1 MGRRLY
7 HPVDSSMCVV
17 TIGGTA
23 TSNIMWAFAI
33 VYSALVIVETRLGL
47 GLPDRL
53 PLGVVTD
60 HLALVLV
67 RYKTV
72 CENKPLLIHIA
83 RICQLALLSA
93 YGYRLQA
100 RYWLCSPRFDE
111 KELNDCKPAVDPA
124 SDLDH
129 DSRSTGIAPALP
141 AALPTSEESMV
152 ASCPRKL
159 FRLGSAALRNNRNDN
174 RL

>member
-1 MGRRLY
+1 FVDGSRGSLPLLRPQLVVQGFVGRRLH
-7 HPVDSSMCVV
+7 HPVDSSMSGV
-17 TIGGTA
+17 TICGTA
-23 TSNIMWAFAI
+23 TSNTTWAFAI
-33 VYSALVIVETRLGL
+33 VYSILVIVETRLGL
-47 GLPDRL
+47 GLPHRL
-53 PLGVVTD
+53 PLEVVTD
-60 HLALVLV
+60 RLAL
-67 RYKTV
+67 
-72 CENKPLLIHIA
+72 
-83 RICQLALLSA
+83 LALLSA

-111 KELNDCKPAVDPA
+111 KELNDYKPAVDPA

-159 FRLGSAALRNNRNDN
+159 FRLGSAALRNIRNDN

>member
-1 MGRRLY
+1 MF
-7 HPVDSSMCVV
+7 VV

-33 VYSALVIVETRLGL
+33 VYSVLVIVETRLGL

-72 CENKPLLIHIA
+72 CDNKPLLIHIA

-93 YGYRLQA
+93 YGYRL
-100 RYWLCSPRFDE
+100 
-111 KELNDCKPAVDPA
+111 
-124 SDLDH
+124 
-129 DSRSTGIAPALP
+129 
-141 AALPTSEESMV
+141 
-152 ASCPRKL
+152 
-159 FRLGSAALRNNRNDN
+159 
-174 RL
+174 